1 MLIALGV
8 FTTLLFVLLFGR
20 GLWALLGRWSGW
32 KEARKVPRTIRDLQA
47 ERDGLKAEKAMMASK
62 LDASMSD
69 MKLRLAE
76 QMAEVS
82 RNRNRL
88 LDANGKMQGQADH
101 ITKLQGV
108 IANREEKISAL
119 NSQIEENVK
128 AIAQAWA
135 KTAEHESDAARFSGM
150 HKEAIS
156 AINIREDR
164 IRNLE
169 GEAKALREI
178 IAAFLPGRDVAKDIP
193 SMLGHNSAAHNSIA
207 HNSLS
212 LTRSLLSDVAENV
225 TVLPEPAINNFQ
237 ARFNVNNPLDTVNPQ
252 SASMGSMANDP
263 FSAPVHVNDEPVP
276 FPQDSVTVGPLEKG
290 ISNVLSLAERVR
302 GLKNDLKKQS

>member
-8 FTTLLFVLLFGR
+8 FATLFLVLLFGR

-62 LDASMSD
+62 LDSTLTD
-69 MKLRLAE
+69 MKFRLAE

-88 LDANGKMQGQADH
+88 LDANGKMQMQSDEIGKLRDEV
-101 ITKLQGV
+101 TK
-108 IANREEKISAL
+108 RDDKIGAL
-119 NSQIEENVK
+119 KTQIEENVK
-128 AIAQAWA
+128 AISHAWA
-135 KTAEHESDAARFSGM
+135 KTADHESDAARAFGM

-156 AINIREDR
+156 AVNIREDR

-178 IAAFLPGRDVAKDIP
+178 IAAFLPGKDIGREMQ
-193 SMLGHNSAAHNSIA
+193 SAAGHNPLAV
-207 HNSLS
+207 
-212 LTRSLLSDVAENV
+212 TRSLLTDVAENV
-225 TVLPEPAINNFQ
+225 TVLPEPAINSFQ
-237 ARFNVNNPLDTVNPQ
+237 ARFNLNNPLALVDTP
-252 SASMGSMANDP
+252 ASDP
-263 FSAPVHVNDEPVP
+263 FSVPRHVNDEPAS
-276 FPQDSVTVGPLEKG
+276 FPQEPEAVGPLEKG